1 MLRRSS
7 LSLIFVVALALMLA
21 TTVLAGGVVVTL
33 DEMPSD
39 VQAGVSFTA
48 SFMIFSA
55 HDGLPESGRTP
66 EITVHDVARGESLTF
81 AAKAQG
87 EAGHYIVTMILP
99 MAGEWAWQIQPLKG
113 MIDDYPPSIMT
124 PIQVVQNT
132 SLTQNNVLPQADR
145 AVMPWLTWTAIIVL
159 PLGATV
165 VVVRMRRHADV
176 GT

>member
-7 LSLIFVVALALMLA
+7 LSLILVVLSALMLT

-66 EITVHDVARGESLTF
+66 QITTHD
-81 AAKAQG
+81 AANA
-87 EAGHYIVTMILP
+87 
-99 MAGEWAWQIQPLKG
+99 
-113 MIDDYPPSIMT
+113 PPDS
-124 PIQVVQNT
+124 
-132 SLTQNNVLPQADR
+132 
-145 AVMPWLTWTAIIVL
+145 
-159 PLGATV
+159 G
-165 VVVRMRRHADV
+165 
-176 GT
+176 